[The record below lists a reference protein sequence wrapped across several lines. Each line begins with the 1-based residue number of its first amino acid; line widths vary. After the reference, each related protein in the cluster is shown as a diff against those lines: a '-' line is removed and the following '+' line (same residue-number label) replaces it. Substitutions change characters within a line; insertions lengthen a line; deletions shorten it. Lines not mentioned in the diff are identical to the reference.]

1 MSLHRSNATYAKWTN
16 KIKSPKSAE
25 IQFQG
30 INRVHYGAPCRKEVN
45 TDLQQYRLAIKTT
58 GKKLGL
64 NENLLNFKVQI
75 LNQAVSLANI
85 TF

>member
-1 MSLHRSNATYAKWTN
+1 MHRSNATYAKWTN
-16 KIKSPKSAE
+16 KIKSPKSAL

-30 INRVHYGAPCRKEVN
+30 INRVHYGAPCRKEVK
-45 TDLQQYRLAIKTT
+45 TDLPQNCITIKTT
-58 GKKLGL
+58 GKKFGL

-75 LNQAVSLANI
+75 LNQAVTLANI